1 MFIAM
6 ATTGAASSAQ
16 TWTVAMPSFTV
27 NKAEFKKKFD
37 GKKGGTFAVY
47 TVELKDEQGFTNAE
61 LVQKEE
67 TPAPKQG
74 DVLEG
79 TLEPTDYGMKFKRA
93 QSFGGKGGG
102 KSPQERAEIRRLAAQ
117 KAAVQLLGIE
127 VQIALAQ
134 NDEHSAELFAKLREK
149 PNGLSRALE
158 ARIVFFE
165 KNAIAAVPS

>member
-1 MFIAM
+1 
-6 ATTGAASSAQ
+6 
-16 TWTVAMPSFTV
+16 MPSFTV
-27 NKAEFKKKFD
+27 NKAEFKKKFE

-79 TLEPTDYGMKFKRA
+79 TLESTEYGQKFKKE

-102 KSPQERAEIRRLAAQ
+102 GKSPKERAEIRRMASQ
-117 KAAVQLLGIE
+117 KCALELLRIETDIAIAVK
-127 VQIALAQ
+127 
-134 NDEHSAELFAKLREK
+134 DEHSEKLFAKLREK
-149 PNGLSRALE
+149 GGLSSAVE
-158 ARIVFFE
+158 ARTSFFE
-165 KNAIAAVPS
+165 SHAKAAEA